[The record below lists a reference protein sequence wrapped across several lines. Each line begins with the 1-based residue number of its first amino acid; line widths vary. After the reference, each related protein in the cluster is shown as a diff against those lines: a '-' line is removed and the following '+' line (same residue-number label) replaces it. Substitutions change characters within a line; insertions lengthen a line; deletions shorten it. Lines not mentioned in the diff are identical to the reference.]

1 MHDGFSFDV
10 YDFHVFATGGTV
22 PRGGELIR
30 WTGNP
35 VFGTGPVNP
44 VFTGTRTEGFHVV
57 LRGGEGVLLGFDEN
71 LNGNDPLDIL
81 PTGDINGFLD
91 AADVFLPVTLRSNTA
106 LRALE
111 TSIQR
116 SFYLSSRTEGF
127 EIVASA
133 RTVGP
138 ADDLNR
144 TASLGNVV
152 LDYGV
157 TARGLDGG
165 MAFGL
170 IASTG
175 RFRRLGNI
183 GSLGDIAGPGVAI
196 AEFRD
201 PIWRG
206 FALGLPEQS
215 IRFDYVYGFEG
226 YDLSLGAG
234 DLNYEIEFRFFRR

>member
-1 MHDGFSFDV
+1 M
-10 YDFHVFATGGTV
+10 
-22 PRGGELIR
+22 PRGSELIR

-35 VFGTGPVNP
+35 VFGTGTVRP
-44 VFTGTRTEGFHVV
+44 VFTGTRTEGFHVI
-57 LRGGEGVLLGFDEN
+57 LRDGEGVLLGFDEN
-71 LNGNDPLDIL
+71 LNGNDPVNIL
-81 PTGDINGFLD
+81 PSGDTNGFLD
-91 AADVFLPVTLRSNTA
+91 AADVFLPVSLRTNTA

-111 TSIQR
+111 TSVQR

-127 EIVASA
+127 QIVASA

-138 ADDLNR
+138 ADDLNLV
-144 TASLGNVV
+144 ASLGNVV
-152 LDYGV
+152 FDYDI
-157 TARGLDGG
+157 TARGLDDG

-175 RFRRLGNI
+175 RYRRLGNADT
-183 GSLGDIAGPGVAI
+183 LGDLAGPGVAI

-201 PIWRG
+201 PVWRG
-206 FALGLPEQS
+206 FAVGLPEQS